1 MGKNVRRRKK
11 SKRGIIDEDIPT
23 VSDNEARRQVLYG
36 AIGFIISGVL
46 VLLFRPGTDHLIDTI
61 VLIGI
66 VASST
71 FGGMKLA
78 SWLES
83 KQYNLKG

>member
-1 MGKNVRRRKK
+1 MRRKKK

-46 VLLFRPGTDHLIDTI
+46 VVLFRPGTDHLIETI

>member
-1 MGKNVRRRKK
+1 MRRRKK

-46 VLLFRPGTDHLIDTI
+46 VVLFRPGTDHLIETI

-78 SWLES
+78 NWLES

>member
-1 MGKNVRRRKK
+1 MRRRKK

-23 VSDNEARRQVLYG
+23 VSENEARRQILYG
-36 AIGFIISGVL
+36 AIAFIISCVL
-46 VLLFRPGTDHLIDTI
+46 VVLFRPGTDHLIETI

-83 KQYNLKG
+83 KQYNFKG

>member
-1 MGKNVRRRKK
+1 MRRKKK

-23 VSDNEARRQVLYG
+23 VSENEAKRQVIYG
-36 AIGFIISGVL
+36 GIGFIVSFIL
-46 VLLFRPGTDHLIDTI
+46 VLLFRPGTDHLIEMI
-61 VLIGI
+61 ILIGI

-78 SWLES
+78 SWVES
-83 KQYNLKG
+83 KQYKLKG

>member
-1 MGKNVRRRKK
+1 MRRKKK

-23 VSDNEARRQVLYG
+23 VSENEARRQVIYG
-36 AIGFIISGVL
+36 AIGFIISCVL
-46 VLLFRPGTDHLIDTI
+46 VMLFRPGTDHLIETI

>member
-1 MGKNVRRRKK
+1 MRRRKK

-23 VSDNEARRQVLYG
+23 VSENEARRQVLYG
-36 AIGFIISGVL
+36 AIGFVISCVL
-46 VLLFRPGTDHLIDTI
+46 VVLFRPGTDHLIETI

-78 SWLES
+78 NWLES

>member
-1 MGKNVRRRKK
+1 MRRKKK

-23 VSDNEARRQVLYG
+23 VSENEAKRQVIYG
-36 AIGFIISGVL
+36 AISFIVSCVL
-46 VLLFRPGTDHLIDTI
+46 VVLLRPGTDHLIETI

-78 SWLES
+78 SWLGS

>member
-1 MGKNVRRRKK
+1 MRRKKK
-11 SKRGIIDEDIPT
+11 SKRGIIDEDIPE
-23 VSDNEARRQVLYG
+23 VSENEARRQVIYG
-36 AIGFIISGVL
+36 GIGFVVSLVL
-46 VLLFRPGTDHLIDTI
+46 VLVFRPGTEHLLEMII
-61 VLIGI
+61 LIGF

-83 KQYNLKG
+83 KNYKLKG

>member
-1 MGKNVRRRKK
+1 MRKNVRRKKK

-23 VSDNEARRQVLYG
+23 VSENEARRQVIYG
-36 AIGFIISGVL
+36 AIGFIISCVL
-46 VLLFRPGTDHLIDTI
+46 VVLFRPGTDHLIETI

>member
-1 MGKNVRRRKK
+1 MRRKKK

-23 VSDNEARRQVLYG
+23 VSENEAKRQVIYG
-36 AIGFIISGVL
+36 AIGFIISCVL
-46 VLLFRPGTDHLIDTI
+46 VVLFRPGTDHLIETI

>member
-1 MGKNVRRRKK
+1 MRRRKK

-23 VSDNEARRQVLYG
+23 VSENEARRQVIYG
-36 AIGFIISGVL
+36 AIGFIFSFVL
-46 VLLFRPGTDHLIDTI
+46 VLLFRPGTGHLIEAI

>member
-1 MGKNVRRRKK
+1 MRRKKK

-23 VSDNEARRQVLYG
+23 VSENEARRQVIYG
-36 AIGFIISGVL
+36 AIGFIISCLL
-46 VLLFRPGTDHLIDTI
+46 VVLFRPGTDHLIETI

>member
-1 MGKNVRRRKK
+1 MRRKKK

-23 VSDNEARRQVLYG
+23 VSENEARRQVIYG
-36 AIGFIISGVL
+36 AIGFICSCVL
-46 VLLFRPGTDHLIDTI
+46 VVLFRPGTGHLIETI
-61 VLIGI
+61 VLIGT

>member
-1 MGKNVRRRKK
+1 MRRKKK

-23 VSDNEARRQVLYG
+23 VSESEAKRQVIYG
-36 AIGFIISGVL
+36 GIGFAVSCFL
-46 VLLFRPGTDHLIDTI
+46 VVFFRPGTDHLMEMII
-61 VLIGI
+61 LIGI

-78 SWLES
+78 SWVES

>member
-1 MGKNVRRRKK
+1 MRRRKK

-46 VLLFRPGTDHLIDTI
+46 VVLFRPGTDHLIETI

>member
-1 MGKNVRRRKK
+1 VRRRKK

-23 VSDNEARRQVLYG
+23 VSENEARRQVLYG
-36 AIGFIISGVL
+36 AIGFVISCVL
-46 VLLFRPGTDHLIDTI
+46 VVLFRPGTDHLIETI

>member
-1 MGKNVRRRKK
+1 MRRKKK

-23 VSDNEARRQVLYG
+23 VSENEARRQVIYG
-36 AIGFIISGVL
+36 AIGFTISCVL
-46 VLLFRPGTDHLIDTI
+46 VALFRPGTNHLIETI

>member
-1 MGKNVRRRKK
+1 MRRKKK

-23 VSDNEARRQVLYG
+23 VSENEARRQVIYG
-36 AIGFIISGVL
+36 AIGFIISCVL
-46 VLLFRPGTDHLIDTI
+46 VVMFRPGTDHLIETI

>member
-1 MGKNVRRRKK
+1 MRRKKK

-23 VSDNEARRQVLYG
+23 VSENEARRQVIYG
-36 AIGFIISGVL
+36 AVGFIISCVL
-46 VLLFRPGTDHLIDTI
+46 VVLFRPGTDHLIETI

>member
-1 MGKNVRRRKK
+1 MRRKKK

-23 VSDNEARRQVLYG
+23 VSENEARRQVIYG
-36 AIGFIISGVL
+36 AIGFIVSCVL
-46 VLLFRPGTDHLIDTI
+46 VVLFRPGTDHLIETI

>member
-1 MGKNVRRRKK
+1 MRRRKK

-23 VSDNEARRQVLYG
+23 VSENEARRQVLYG
-36 AIGFIISGVL
+36 AIGFIVSCVL
-46 VLLFRPGTDHLIDTI
+46 VVLFRPGTDHLIETI

-78 SWLES
+78 NWLES

>member
-1 MGKNVRRRKK
+1 VRRKKK

-23 VSDNEARRQVLYG
+23 LSENEARRQVIYG
-36 AIGFIISGVL
+36 AIGFIISCVL
-46 VLLFRPGTDHLIDTI
+46 VVLFRPGTDHLIETI

>member
-1 MGKNVRRRKK
+1 MRRKKK

-23 VSDNEARRQVLYG
+23 VSENEARRQVIYG
-36 AIGFIISGVL
+36 AIGFIISCVL
-46 VLLFRPGTDHLIDTI
+46 VVMFRPGTDHLIETI

-78 SWLES
+78 SWVES

>member
-1 MGKNVRRRKK
+1 MRRRKK

-23 VSDNEARRQVLYG
+23 VSENEARRQVLYG
-36 AIGFIISGVL
+36 AIGFIISCTL
-46 VLLFRPGTDHLIDTI
+46 VVLFRPGTDHLIETI

>member
-1 MGKNVRRRKK
+1 VRRKKK

-23 VSDNEARRQVLYG
+23 VSENEARRQVIYG
-36 AIGFIISGVL
+36 AIGFIISCVL
-46 VLLFRPGTDHLIDTI
+46 VVLFRPGTDHLIETI